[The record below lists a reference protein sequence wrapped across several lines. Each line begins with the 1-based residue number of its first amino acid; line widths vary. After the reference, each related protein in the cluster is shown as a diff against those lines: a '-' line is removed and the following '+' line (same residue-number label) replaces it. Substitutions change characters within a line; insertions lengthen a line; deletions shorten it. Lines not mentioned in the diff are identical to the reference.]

1 MPTAAHRF
9 AGLIT
14 CALFLVPTLRAL
26 VAEEARAGAP
36 LDVPVKRVVLYS
48 SGVGYFEHTGSVSG
62 VAHAELRFKTEQ
74 INDVLKSLVVED
86 SDGGF
91 IKTIA
96 YPSRDPIAKILRS
109 FQVDIAANPSLGDL
123 LNQLR
128 GAKVTVKVQTESI
141 SGTILGLEKQRK
153 VVGEKDT
160 IIDEWMLNLMAGAT
174 IRTVAL
180 SEVRQ
185 LDLEDAQL
193 QEELTKALTALSQ
206 ARDQDKKPVV
216 IDFEGKGDRRVRLGY
231 VIETPVWKTSYRL
244 VLPSDPL
251 GKPTIQGWA
260 IIENQSDNDWGD
272 VQLTLVSG
280 RPISFIQNLYQP
292 LYVPR
297 PVVQSEL
304 YASLNPQLYDE
315 GIGAREKDVA
325 QFGAGANSQQVR
337 GASLR
342 KENRAARAPGAPAP
356 ATEMSAMVA
365 MADEEGRGL
374 MDQAKGQVDFL
385 DPTSGVASVANAEK
399 VGEFFQYNVLA
410 VSLARQR
417 SAMIPI
423 VTEAITAD
431 RVSIYNQGVLAK
443 NPLLGARL
451 TNSTGKHLQG
461 GPITVLDNG
470 SYAGDA
476 RIDNLPPGQERLL
489 SFAIDLQ
496 MKIEAANRKQDSA
509 LQTGKIVKGVLE
521 IKRKLVSTQEY
532 LADNKADNDRTLIVE
547 HPLRPEWKLVDT
559 PKPIAT
565 TDTLYRFQD
574 TVKAGTTSKLVV
586 KEEYIQSESLAILPI
601 DLGTLAWYSR
611 AGEIPQNVKDALI
624 QAMTMKRALEDTRT
638 QIAERENRVQEITN
652 EQNRLRENM
661 RTVSQNS
668 QYYNRLLGKLNDQET
683 QIEKL
688 QEEIDSLRLTEE
700 QQNQTLQNYL
710 ANLTVE

>member
-1 MPTAAHRF
+1 MNTLRPTRHAFRI
-9 AGLIT
+9 GL
-14 CALFLVPTLRAL
+14 CGLLLVPTLRAL
-26 VAEEARAGAP
+26 VAEEARVGAP

-74 INDVLKSLVVED
+74 INDVLKSLIVED

-128 GAKVTVKVQTESI
+128 GAKVTVKVQTETI

-153 VVGEKDT
+153 IVGEKDAV
-160 IIDEWMLNLMAGAT
+160 IDEWMMNLMAGAT

-180 SEVRQ
+180 SDVRQ

-193 QEELTKALTALSQ
+193 QDELTKALTALSQ

-244 VLPSDPL
+244 ILPSDPL
-251 GKPTIQGWA
+251 AKPAIQGWA

-280 RPISFIQNLYQP
+280 RPISFVQNLYQP

-297 PVVQSEL
+297 PTVQSEL
-304 YASLNPQLYDE
+304 YASLNPQLYDD
-315 GIGAREKDVA
+315 GIQEKGGAVA
-325 QFGAGANSQQVR
+325 QFGVGDGTVATRA
-337 GASLR
+337 R
-342 KENRAARAPGAPAP
+342 KGLKATRAPGAPAP
-356 ATEMSAMVA
+356 AMEMNAMTA
-365 MADEEGRGL
+365 MADEEGSGRR
-374 MDQAKGQVDFL
+374 DQPKDGIGFL
-385 DPTSGVASVANAEK
+385 DPTNGVSSVANAEK
-399 VGEFFQYNVLA
+399 VGEFFQYNVA
-410 VSLARQR
+410 DVSLARQR

-423 VTEAITAD
+423 VTDEITAE
-431 RVSIYNQGVLAK
+431 RVSIYNQSVLEK

-451 TNSTGKHLQG
+451 INSTGKHLQQ

-496 MKIEAANRKQDSA
+496 MKVQAANRKQDSA
-509 LQTGKIVKGVLE
+509 LQTGKIVKGILE
-521 IKRKLVSTQEY
+521 VKRKLVTTQDY
-532 LADNKADNDRTLIVE
+532 LADNKSENDRTLIVE
-547 HPLRPEWKLVDT
+547 HPLQPGWKLVDT
-559 PKPIAT
+559 PKPIET

-574 TVKAGTTSKLVV
+574 TVKTGTTSKLTV
-586 KEEYIQSESLAILPI
+586 KEEYVQSESIAILPI
-601 DLGTLAWYSR
+601 DLGTLAYYIR
-611 AGEIPQNVKDALI
+611 AGEIPQTVKDALA
-624 QAMTMKRALEDTRT
+624 QAMTMKRALVDTQQ
-638 QIAERENRVQEITN
+638 QIADRENRVQEITN
-652 EQNRLRENM
+652 EQNRLRQNM
-661 RTVSQNS
+661 NTVTQNS

-688 QEEIDSLRLTEE
+688 QGEIDSLRLTEE